1 MSTTISADIIYSDG
15 QRSFYSPD
23 GTGRVW
29 AEAEGSDGV
38 AELRENTGIETVLR
52 VSAERID
59 EMAGY

>member
-1 MSTTISADIIYSDG
+1 MSTDLSSTVIYTDG

-29 AEAEGSDGV
+29 AETEGSDGV
-38 AELRENTGIETVLR
+38 AELRDNTGIETVLR

>member
-1 MSTTISADIIYSDG
+1 MNIDLIYTDG

-29 AEAEGSDGV
+29 AEAEGADGV
-38 AELRENTGIETVLR
+38 AGLRENTGIETVLR